1 MQVTVNK
8 LKTKDHRRVSYKS
21 TIEQICKDFKLTPED
36 KEEILRNIDSG
47 FVGIYQV
54 REENEEDNI
63 NYLYIS
69 YFAPEQV
76 KKAFYGIS
84 DCFITK

>member
-8 LKTKDHRRVSYKS
+8 LKTKDLRRVSYKA

-36 KEEILRNIDSG
+36 KEQIIKDIDSG
-47 FVGIYQV
+47 FVGIYQE

-69 YFAPEQV
+69 YFAPEPV
-76 KKAFYGIS
+76 KEAFYGIK